1 MHGVIKKIGTFSQ
14 VALAIAAALLI
25 NLGVVG
31 VQAAQAAARDDNA
44 SYVRVIHASPYVG
57 TADVFVDGK
66 MFLSSFQFA
75 TVTDYA
81 QLPAGPHKVQIALVG
96 KGINA
101 AALTKDLQVGAGNT
115 YTVAAVGATPTTLDL
130 QVFVDN
136 NQVVA
141 NHAKVRVYHLVPN
154 GGAANAV
161 LDSDTKIDGVNYEKA
176 SDYVTMDTGS
186 YNIKV
191 TVPAQNWDG
200 SLPTTLSSNKVLS
213 IFAVGMFNGKPDVQL
228 VSKDALGIPGLP
240 QTGANPVTA
249 DSAQPAPIVWLPVFT
264 VLFIAAL
271 AITRY
276 RLRFRRKQ

>member
-1 MHGVIKKIGTFSQ
+1 MQSIFKKIGTFSQ
-14 VALAIAAALLI
+14 IALAITVALLV
-25 NLGVVG
+25 NLGFVG
-31 VQAAQAAARDDNA
+31 VQAAQAAANDDNA

-57 TADVFVDGK
+57 TADVFVDGQ

-81 QLPAGPHKVQIALVG
+81 KLPAGPHKVQIALVG

-101 AALTKDLQVGAGNT
+101 AALTKDLQVGAGYT
-115 YTVAAVGATPTTLDL
+115 YTVAAVGATPSTLDL

-141 NHAKVRVYHLVPN
+141 NHAKVRVYHLIPN

-161 LDSDTKIDGVNYEKA
+161 LDADTKINGVGYEKA

-191 TVPAQNWDG
+191 TVPQQNWDDAV
-200 SLPTTLSSNKVLS
+200 STTLNSNKVLS
-213 IFAVGMFNGKPDVQL
+213 IFAVGMFNGTPQVQL
-228 VSKDALGIPGLP
+228 ISKDTQGIPGLP
-240 QTGANPVTA
+240 QTGSNPVTA
-249 DSAQPAPIVWLPVFT
+249 DFATPAPIVWLPVFT
-264 VLFIAAL
+264 VLLIAAL
-271 AITRY
+271 AVTRY
-276 RLRFRRKQ
+276 RLKRK